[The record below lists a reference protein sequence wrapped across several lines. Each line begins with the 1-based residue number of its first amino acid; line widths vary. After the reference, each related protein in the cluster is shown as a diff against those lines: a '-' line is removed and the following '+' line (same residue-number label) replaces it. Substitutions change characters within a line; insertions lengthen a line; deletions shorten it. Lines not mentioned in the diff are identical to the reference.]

1 MLVRTLLKKYLIDDH
16 WLSRVLKR
24 KVCSLTVDDDLIS
37 ASNSSHKEI
46 VSDLYAG
53 SLFCYAK
60 VNVEDHRAIHL
71 LEKLGFNLVDT
82 RIVFEKSLTFDGP
95 LRKEGEL
102 RFAVSEDRQGVRKVA
117 RQSFR
122 YSRFH
127 LDPYI
132 PKAIADEVKAD
143 WAENYFAG
151 TRGDNMVVAQL
162 DSEII
167 GFLLLLY
174 VEGDLVIDLIAVDA
188 RFRRMG
194 IARDMINF
202 TQSAIMGFQRIVV
215 GTQVANLPSIR
226 LYEKMGFRA
235 ADSKYIFHFH
245 SR

>member
-1 MLVRTLLKKYLIDDH
+1 MEDQ

-24 KVCSLTVDDDLIS
+24 KVCCLTVDHDLIN
-37 ASNSSHKEI
+37 ASNSSYKEL
-46 VSDLYAG
+46 VSDLKSG
-53 SLFCYAK
+53 SVFCYAK
-60 VNVEDHRAIHL
+60 VNVEDHGAIHL

-82 RIVFEKSLTFDGP
+82 SIVFEKSLTFDGP
-95 LRKEGEL
+95 LQKQGGV
-102 RFAVSEDRQGVRKVA
+102 RFAVSEDRQEVRKVA

-132 PKAIADEVKAD
+132 PKALADEVKAD
-143 WAENYFAG
+143 WAGNYFAG
-151 TRGDNMVVAQL
+151 KRGDNMVVAQP

-167 GFLLLLY
+167 GFLQLLY
-174 VEGDLVIDLIAVDA
+174 VEGDLVIDLIAVDD

-202 TQSAIMGFQRIVV
+202 SQSAIMGFQRMVV
-215 GTQVANLPSIR
+215 GTQLANVPSIR
-226 LYEKMGFRA
+226 LYENMGFRA
-235 ADSKYIFHFH
+235 AGSKYIFHFH